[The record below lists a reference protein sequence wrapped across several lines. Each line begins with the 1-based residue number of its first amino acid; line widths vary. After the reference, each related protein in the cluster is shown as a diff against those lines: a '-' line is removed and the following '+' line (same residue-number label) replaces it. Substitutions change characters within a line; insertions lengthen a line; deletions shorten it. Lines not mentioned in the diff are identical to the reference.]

1 MDSVPAYETGARSR
15 DLLHER
21 VVFLDGEWVPPA
33 SGRYRENVDPATA
46 EPFAEAADAGPE
58 DVDRAVQAARAAME
72 ERRWLGMDPLE
83 RGRVLHRIAEGIRAR
98 AGELAELMVR
108 ENGMPVNFAQWIE
121 IPMAADVFDYFA
133 GLVGTVHGET
143 LPFSLPGPQGDYLV
157 LTLKEPVGV
166 AGLITPWN
174 FPLLMPSWKVAPALA
189 AGCSAVLKPA
199 PETPLT
205 ALALAQIAAE
215 AGVPDG
221 VLNVLPGGDE
231 AGAALVAHPEVP
243 KIAFTGETA
252 TGAKILANSAPHI
265 KRVTL
270 ELGGKSPNIVFAD
283 MVRDETLLRQAV
295 QGALF
300 GLYLNSGQ
308 VCQAG
313 SRILVERTAYEPFVE
328 ALAERVASLRLGP
341 GADPATDV
349 GPVISQPQLERV
361 LEYVAAGR
369 AAGARALV
377 GGGRA
382 GELGPGYFVQPTLFV
397 DVTPEMRIAQE
408 EIFGPVSVVL
418 PFEDEADAVRL
429 ANQTMY
435 GLAAGVWTR
444 DVKRALR
451 MARSIQAGTVWL
463 NTYQLLSPTAPFGG
477 YKKSGIGRELGRA
490 ALDAY
495 LETKTVIADLN
506 EEPFS
511 FF

>member
-1 MDSVPAYETGARSR
+1 MPLSGAGSGAGGLVR
-15 DLLHER
+15 ER
-21 VVFLDGEWVPPA
+21 VVFVDGRWLPPA
-33 SGRYRENVDPATA
+33 SGRYREDVDPATA

-58 DVDRAVQAARAAME
+58 DVDRAVAAARRAME

-83 RGRVLHRIAEGIRAR
+83 RARTLRRVADGIRAR
-98 AGELAELMVR
+98 AGELAQLMVR

-133 GLVGTVHGET
+133 GLVATVHGET

-174 FPLLMPSWKVAPALA
+174 FPLLMPAWKVAPALA
-189 AGCSAVLKPA
+189 AGCAAVLKPA

-215 AGVPDG
+215 AGVPEG

-231 AGAALVAHPEVP
+231 AGAALVAHPGVP
-243 KIAFTGETA
+243 RIAFTGETA
-252 TGAKILANSAPHI
+252 TGSRVLAAAAPHI

-283 MVRDETLLRQAV
+283 MAEEDRLLGQAV
-295 QGALF
+295 EGALF

-313 SRILVERTAYEPFVE
+313 SRILVERAAYDRFVG
-328 ALAERVASLRLGP
+328 ALAERVGSLRLGP
-341 GADPATDV
+341 GADPTSDV
-349 GPVISQPQLERV
+349 GPVVSQAQLERV
-361 LEYVAAGR
+361 LGYVAEGR
-369 AAGARALV
+369 AAGARPLV
-377 GGGRA
+377 GGERAERLGR
-382 GELGPGYFVQPTLFV
+382 GYFVEPTLFV

-418 PFEDEADAVRL
+418 PFEDETEAVRL

-451 MARSIQAGTVWL
+451 MARSVQAGTVWL

-477 YKKSGIGRELGRA
+477 YKKSGVGRELGRG
-490 ALDAY
+490 ALEAY

-506 EEPFS
+506 EQPFS